1 MAKGII
7 CPKLAE
13 ALRANPNVE
22 KAASRTVV
30 FKPSFIE
37 HVLYQYLR
45 AGKARVEIFGG
56 GGDRR
61 GRSGEGKAEDCLRE
75 LADQAQV

>member
-7 CPKLAE
+7 DPKLAE

-22 KAASRTVV
+22 RVTPRTVV

-37 HVLYQYLR
+37 HALCQYLY
-45 AGKARVEIFGG
+45 AGKGRVEIF
-56 GGDRR
+56 
-61 GRSGEGKAEDCLRE
+61 RE
-75 LADQAQV
+75 AGIDVDALSLEQIIKQALKKMVKG